1 MLLPKGLRHYRTGGI
16 LGTDEHHARGT
27 DLRSH
32 WQEISKCTE
41 GEVQIGAPAIG
52 LGAISCDDPYFGQ
65 QLQVMGE

>member
-1 MLLPKGLRHYRTGGI
+1 M
-16 LGTDEHHARGT
+16 
-27 DLRSH
+27 RSH